1 MAFSP
6 VYEVAEIGESKSL
19 PPWTCEFNTFFLLP
33 LFLIAFFGFMG
44 HKMAHAE
51 NPVHRIGLKV
61 LNLGIHKR
69 NGLGLR

>member
-6 VYEVAEIGESKSL
+6 VYEVAEIRESKSL

-51 NPVHRIGLKV
+51 NPVHMI
-61 LNLGIHKR
+61 
-69 NGLGLR
+69 